1 MEPGVN
7 FIDLTGMHAG
17 RHRVE
22 PRPWAAVT
30 GITLHQTACLIGD
43 NRDAWYNVPV
53 HVGVSRA
60 GNIYLLNP
68 FDQLVW
74 HGHGLSRADVGIEID
89 GYFSGIA
96 EDPRTLWRPPQDPDR
111 KPLEPPALQLQA
123 ARAAVWLIIDT
134 VRMNG
139 GAIRHIHAHR
149 QGSNMRQSDPGSRV
163 WQEVGVWAQRE
174 YGLGDGGPG
183 FTLGTGL
190 PIPEAWDARRAGVR
204 Y

>member
-7 FIDLTGMHAG
+7 FVDLTGMHAG

-22 PRPWAAVT
+22 PRAWAAVT
-30 GITLHQTACLIGD
+30 GITLHQTACVIGD

-53 HVGVSRA
+53 HVGVTRS
-60 GNIYLLNP
+60 GSIYLLNP

-89 GYFSGIA
+89 GYFSGVE
-96 EDPRTLWRPPQDPDR
+96 EDPRTLWRPPQDPGR
-111 KPLEPPALQLQA
+111 KPLTMTDAQLQA
-123 ARAAVWLIIDT
+123 ARAAVWLIMDT
-134 VRMNG
+134 VRMSG

-149 QGSNMRQSDPGSRV
+149 QGSNQRQSDPGSRV
-163 WQEVGVWAQRE
+163 WKDVGIWAQRE
-174 YGLGDGGPG
+174 YGLDDGGPG

-190 PIPEAWDARRAGVR
+190 PIPEAWDSRYAGVR